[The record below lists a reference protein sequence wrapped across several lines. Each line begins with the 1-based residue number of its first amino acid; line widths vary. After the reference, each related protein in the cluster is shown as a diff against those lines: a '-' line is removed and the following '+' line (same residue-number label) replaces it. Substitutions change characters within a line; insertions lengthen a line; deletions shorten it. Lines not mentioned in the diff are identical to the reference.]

1 MSAGCLN
8 NCPNCKCSKS
18 AIIIGAGLVGSLW
31 AVYLSKAGYKVDV
44 YERRADMRLT
54 KMSAGKSINL
64 ATSYRGWKALDE
76 VGIGDEIRKMA
87 IPMYGRTLHHGD
99 DDIKY
104 QPYGNHDQAI
114 YSVSRGE
121 INAKLMSIAEQNPPV
136 HIQFNAECVDIDFAQ
151 DKAIFK
157 DTLSGEITAATADVI
172 FATDGAFSAARYHG
186 MQKLDQFNYSQQ
198 YIADGYREIL
208 LPANED
214 GTHKLP
220 MHSLHIWPRGRFMLI
235 ALPNFDGSFTCT
247 LFMPFENDTYCFNNL
262 DSKEKVNEFFKE
274 VFPDFYDLMPNVA
287 DSWEEHPLSSLA
299 IIRCFPWTHRKL
311 ALMGDAAHATV
322 PFFGQGMNA
331 GFEDCS
337 VMWDLMNKHMDNWP
351 VIFKE
356 YEKLRKP
363 NGDAVQDLSL
373 QNYLVMRDKVTDT
386 DFLLLQKIERRM
398 NYLYPDSYFPLYS
411 MVSFTNID
419 YATALK
425 KGNEQE
431 AMIKQIIEENSITE
445 TTAEEAIDNIL
456 HTFMERLVV

>member
-44 YERRADMRLT
+44 YERRPDMRLQ

-76 VGIGDEIRKMA
+76 VGIGDEIRKIA
-87 IPMYGRTLHHGD
+87 IPMYGRTLHHQHGD
-99 DDIKY
+99 TNY
-104 QPYGNHDQAI
+104 QPYGNNDQAI

-121 INAKLMSIAEQNPPV
+121 INAKLMSIAEENPFV
-136 HIQFNAECVDIDFAQ
+136 YIQFNAECINIDFNQ

-157 DTLSGEITAATADVI
+157 DTVTGEITEASADVI

-198 YIADGYREIL
+198 YIPDGYREIL

-214 GTHKLP
+214 GTHKL
-220 MHSLHIWPRGRFMLI
+220 SLNTLHIWPRGRFMLI
-235 ALPNFDGSFTCT
+235 ALPNFDGSYTCT
-247 LFMPFENDTYCFNNL
+247 LFMPFENDQYCFNNL
-262 DSKEKVNEFFKE
+262 TSKEKVTEFFKE
-274 VFPDFYDLMPNVA
+274 VFPDFYEMMPTVA
-287 DSWEEHPLSSLA
+287 DAWEDHPLSSLA

-337 VMWDLMNKHMDNWP
+337 VMWELMNKHMDNWP

-356 YEKLRKP
+356 YENLRKP

-373 QNYLVMRDKVTDT
+373 LNYIVMRDKVADA
-386 DFLLLQKIERRM
+386 DFLLLQKIERRI
-398 NYLYPDSYFPLYS
+398 NYLYPDKYFPLYS
-411 MVSFTNID
+411 MVAFTNIE
-419 YATALK
+419 YHMALT
-425 KGNEQE
+425 KGQEQE
-431 AMIKQIIEENSITE
+431 AMIQQIIQEKGITSSTSDE
-445 TTAEEAIDNIL
+445 DIDKLI
-456 HTFMERLVV
+456 HEFMKSK